1 MKDTKTTLRS
11 IRVPNEL
18 DSAIQQE
25 ACEKGTTYSKI
36 AVKYLRVGMK
46 GLDPATMAKIQKV
59 LDKSTEALRTGS
71 MELQSEAQEGANKLW
86 KSLK

>member
-1 MKDTKTTLRS
+1 MKDTKTTSRS

-25 ACEKGTTYSKI
+25 AREKDTTYAKI
-36 AVKYLRVGMK
+36 AVKYLRAGIK
-46 GLDPATMAKIQKV
+46 GIDPATMAKIQNV
-59 LDKSTEALRTGS
+59 LNKSVEAIRTGS